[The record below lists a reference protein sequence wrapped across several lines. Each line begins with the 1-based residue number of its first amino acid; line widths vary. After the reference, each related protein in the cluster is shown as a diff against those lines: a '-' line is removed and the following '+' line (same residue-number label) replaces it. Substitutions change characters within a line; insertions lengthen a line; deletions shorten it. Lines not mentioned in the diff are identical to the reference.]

1 MPRTQRARS
10 LTPPAS
16 PGAPSTNET
25 VAGTA
30 TSPQP
35 KRSASV
41 HASDQPL
48 SPRDGSSKPIEGNH
62 PPRRAIASAELR
74 HPPTHESS
82 ADIIAADPPALAS
95 HAERKQPDRPGS
107 SGNTRHVA
115 LSEHRAIP
123 ARGAHGPNWVQ
134 RAVDSLP
141 QVSVQLPG
149 YRGDRDAVPEDYRS
163 GKQIQPLGA
172 RQAVQYDRPTVMME
186 ASAAVEAIK
195 HSVAGV
201 GFAEARMRPMV
212 AEIDRQFPNLSA
224 HRFGAAA
231 AMVAATAV
239 AASGSGAEPARMV
252 AELHADLQQ
261 LDFDLLRQGRL
272 PGVGE
277 GPPTRTRRA
286 VQVLMAL
293 ARSAP
298 PGASSVPGAELAA
311 LLVEQARGAPVPGA
325 DAASLAAL
333 AAEPVNIEFRPAA
346 VNTIQAA
353 LAQRL
358 DAAGPAA
365 PRLSPGEQQIAALA
379 IHGACGGDAS
389 LASRVAD
396 RLVSY
401 DLREAM
407 NRAGTEAV
415 HRDSPVEV
423 ERAVQASVRHMAA
436 AGGAAALA
444 VCKLVNVG
452 GNPLQ
457 VRDARTLSFAMQ
469 ALLGPEVRDLGEAI
483 EEAQRLHR
491 AIQTAAAGSPQ
502 ATELQAVGH
511 RDPSAVDLEAG
522 LAYRPGLGDQWP
534 SDQRLRSGGMSEG
547 DIAKR
552 LPALALLG
560 VVRKLGLQPPGPDDA
575 QTAPTP
581 AQKAAMS
588 AVRNGIDA
596 ARLDFGNAQSK
607 QLAQWLQP
615 GAGANVV
622 NRRLLGNRLV
632 ADPVRPL
639 VEHGP
644 LGSLNNVA
652 VPQLGMKEALPPLT
666 DLMKCLAEQARDGGA
681 ASDADLQKDF
691 GRLALLQH
699 WGTQTQGMLGK
710 QVHLLPEQLQRVGDE
725 AARQAGKT
733 GEEAHAFST
742 AVQGHFSHVPLDQRT
757 LREVYDE
764 VARRTLLLP
773 ADNPAD
779 EEFLASKLTVLD
791 DAVIRGTGTPAD
803 YDSHFAADA
812 EKVPAHGRGAMQP
825 GAKATQARDK
835 DRMAALA
842 DVMQHFGTSSGLNMT
857 SYGGWGVPDVG
868 TVASTVMKIA
878 GAPWW
883 TGWASPNVVAGYQY
897 NRNNETIVRMGV
909 NASGIEFNYGE
920 GSSRTGTWVAGGGA
934 AFKTWSIR
942 GRDQRTGFSVEGGW
956 GGTDMAYKSVF
967 LRVPRTSEAEGGVP
981 GAGAGSSS
989 DSLRTAYLAQA
1000 MRRFGELLERKEP
1013 QPLLSLMAEYDVL
1026 SVGIANGESDFNDK
1040 VKNEYSVKAGVSF
1053 GLGSVGG
1060 KSWNLP
1066 FTVGPTAG
1074 GSYVPDGNRA
1084 LRIRTRGSTDALR
1097 RQDFSQWKSQ
1107 AGVGAGFGGRGVPL
1121 VASGTYIPHRGN
1133 FPTSLTFMR
1142 TEIDGV
1148 MHQGGTYW
1156 SFETES
1162 LGDMRKA
1169 FKQQAWLYAT
1179 GMLSFRPD
1187 LAGIRQTKLQSYADA
1202 APRSE
1207 AEMRAEEKRLYD
1219 EDAQLQIEVLKGMI
1233 EGRTFQPG
1241 LSYRGTGEI
1250 SVPAIDMANE
1260 KLAVER
1266 LAAIAGGMPRLE
1278 QAKHHELAHMLSSL
1292 DSYVHNDVGFRLN
1305 TYTKSEVGLPGTLYS
1320 GLKMDARTNADRAK
1334 V

>member
-1 MPRTQRARS
+1 M
-10 LTPPAS
+10 
-16 PGAPSTNET
+16 
-25 VAGTA
+25 
-30 TSPQP
+30 
-35 KRSASV
+35 
-41 HASDQPL
+41 
-48 SPRDGSSKPIEGNH
+48 
-62 PPRRAIASAELR
+62 
-74 HPPTHESS
+74 
-82 ADIIAADPPALAS
+82 
-95 HAERKQPDRPGS
+95 
-107 SGNTRHVA
+107 
-115 LSEHRAIP
+115 
-123 ARGAHGPNWVQ
+123 
-134 RAVDSLP
+134 DSLP
-141 QVSVQLPG
+141 QLSVQVPG
-149 YRGDRDAVPEDYRS
+149 YRGDRDAVPDDYRS
-163 GKQIQPLGA
+163 GKQIQPLGT
-172 RQAVQYDRPTVMME
+172 RRAVQYDRPTVLME
-186 ASAAVEAIK
+186 ASAVVEAIK
-195 HSVAGV
+195 HSVAGT

-212 AEIDRQFPNLSA
+212 AEVERQFPNLSN

-239 AASGSGAEPARMV
+239 AASGNGTDPARMV
-252 AELHADLQQ
+252 AELRADLQH

-277 GPPTRTRRA
+277 GPPTRTSRA
-286 VQVLMAL
+286 VQVLMLL

-298 PGASSVPGAELAA
+298 PGATSWPGAEIAA
-311 LLVEQARGAPVPGA
+311 MLVEQARGAPVPGT
-325 DAASLAAL
+325 DAASLAAM

-358 DAAGPAA
+358 SGAGEAA
-365 PRLSPGEQQIAALA
+365 PQLSPGEQQIAALA
-379 IHGACGGDAS
+379 IHGACGGDTP
-389 LASRVAD
+389 LALRVAD

-401 DLREAM
+401 DLGAAM
-407 NRAGTEAV
+407 NRGSADALQ
-415 HRDSPVEV
+415 RDIPVEV
-423 ERAVQASVRHMAA
+423 ERAVQATVRHMVA
-436 AGGAAALA
+436 AGGAAVLA
-444 VCKLVNVG
+444 ACKLVHVG
-452 GNPLQ
+452 GQALQ
-457 VRDARTLSFAMQ
+457 VRDARTLSFATE
-469 ALLGPEVRDLGEAI
+469 ALLRPGVRDVSEAI
-483 EEAQRLHR
+483 EEAQRLHQ

-502 ATELQAVGH
+502 GTELQAVGQ
-511 RDPSAVDLEAG
+511 RDPSTVDLEAG
-522 LAYRPGLGDQWP
+522 LGSRPGLGDEWP

-547 DIAKR
+547 DIAMR

-560 VVRKLGLQPPGPDDA
+560 MTRKLGLAPPGPDG
-575 QTAPTP
+575 TLPGPTL

-596 ARLDFGNAQSK
+596 AKLDFANAQSR
-607 QLAQWLQP
+607 QLAQWLQR

-666 DLMKCLAEQARDGGA
+666 DLMSCLAEHARDAGS
-681 ASDADLQKDF
+681 ASDADLQRDF

-699 WGTQTQGMLGK
+699 WSTQTQGMLGK
-710 QVHLLPEQLQRVGDE
+710 QVTLLPEQLQQIGDE
-725 AARQAGKT
+725 AARQAGRT
-733 GEEAHAFST
+733 GEDARAFST
-742 AVQGHFSHVPLDQRT
+742 AVQGVFAHVSLDQRT
-757 LREVYDE
+757 LREVYDD
-764 VARRTLLLP
+764 VARRALLLP
-773 ADNPAD
+773 AKGPAD
-779 EEFLASKLTVLD
+779 EEFLASRLTVLD
-791 DAVIRGTGTPAD
+791 DAVIRGTGAPAD

-835 DRMAALA
+835 DRMGALA

-868 TVASTVMKIA
+868 TVASTAMKIA

-897 NRNNETIVRMGV
+897 NKNSETIVRMGV

-920 GSSRTGTWVAGGGA
+920 GGSRTGTWVAGGGA
-934 AFKTWSIR
+934 SFKTWSIG
-942 GRDQRTGFSVEGGW
+942 GRAQRTGFTVEGGW

-989 DSLRTAYLAQA
+989 DSLRTAYLANA
-1000 MRRFGELLERKEP
+1000 MRRFGELLASGEP
-1013 QPLLSLMAEYDVL
+1013 QPLLSLMAEHDVL
-1026 SVGIANGESDFNDK
+1026 SVGVANGDADFNDK

-1060 KSWNLP
+1060 KNWNLP
-1066 FTVGPTAG
+1066 FTMGPSGG
-1074 GSYVPDGNRA
+1074 GSYIPEGNRA
-1084 LRIRTRGSTDALR
+1084 LRIRTHGSTDALR

-1107 AGVGAGFGGRGVPL
+1107 AGVGANFGGRGVPL
-1121 VASGTYIPHRGN
+1121 VASGTYVPHRGN

-1169 FKQQAWLYAT
+1169 FRQQAWLYAT

-1187 LAGIRQTKLQSYADA
+1187 LAAIRHAKLQNYVDA

-1207 AEMRAEEKRLYD
+1207 AEIRAEEKRLYD
-1219 EDAQLQIEVLKGMI
+1219 ADAQLQIEVLKGMI

-1250 SVPAIDMANE
+1250 SGPGIDRANE
-1260 KLAVER
+1260 KLAVLQ
-1266 LAAIAGGMPRLE
+1266 LAEMPGGMPRLAA
-1278 QAKHHELAHMLSSL
+1278 AKQQELAHLLGSL